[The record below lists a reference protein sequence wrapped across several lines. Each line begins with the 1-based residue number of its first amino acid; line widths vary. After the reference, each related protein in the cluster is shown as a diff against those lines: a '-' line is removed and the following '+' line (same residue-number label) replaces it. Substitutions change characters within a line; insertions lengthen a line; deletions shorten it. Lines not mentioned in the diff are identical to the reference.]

1 MFGILFGT
9 ACLFGFIWMWR
20 HPEGHRRWRRGGWL
34 GRHWLRF
41 IFDRLDTSPGQ
52 ERVMRAAF
60 DDVAE
65 RGYATLD
72 ALHDARRN
80 LARAFREEELV
91 AERVVEELTRPDD
104 ALAELR
110 RTLGARLAELHATLD
125 PEQRARFADSL
136 ARSPRGSRGPYRSM
150 C

>member
-1 MFGILFGT
+1 MIGILFGT
-9 ACLFGFIWMWR
+9 ACLFGFLWMWR
-20 HPEGHRRWRRGGWL
+20 RPDHGRRWRRGGRL

-41 IFDRLDTSPGQ
+41 TFDRLDTSPGQ

-60 DDVAE
+60 DDLVE
-65 RGYATLD
+65 RSYATLD

-80 LARAFREEELV
+80 LARAFREEEL
-91 AERVVEELTRPDD
+91 APETVVEELTRPDD

-125 PEQRARFADSL
+125 PDQRTRFADLL
-136 ARSPRGSRGPYRSM
+136 ARSPRRARGPYRSA